1 MSLGAE
7 GLRQVAETAVLN
19 NNYLLRLVSQIPGAS
34 VPYAEGR
41 RRIEQVRYSWEDLYR
56 DTGVHSEDVGVRAA
70 DFGVHYWTSHHPYLV
85 PEPFTLE
92 PTESYT
98 KADLDEYAR
107 ILAHVASEAYTA
119 PEFVR
124 GAPYSLPGHRT
135 DHAVLDDPKRWA
147 VTWRGYRRKHLTG
160 RS

>member
-70 DFGVHYWTSHHPYLV
+70 DFGVHYWTSHHPYVV

-124 GAPYSLPGHRT
+124 GAPYSLPVHRT